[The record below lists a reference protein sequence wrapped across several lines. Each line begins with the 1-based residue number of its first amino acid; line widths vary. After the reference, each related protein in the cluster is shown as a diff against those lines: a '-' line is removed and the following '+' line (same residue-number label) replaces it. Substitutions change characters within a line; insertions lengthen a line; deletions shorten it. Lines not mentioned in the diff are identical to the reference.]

1 MCVCLYVFE
10 PLMFFGTNYNSKPR
24 LLKSHI
30 MEGNQSFATMKLLGG
45 ILIFKMFSKKG
56 DSEKKKSLWPLP
68 PTYSAQEIPTEKP
81 VLGRQPWLN
90 HLKNLHPDFTQEDPK
105 LLLRYPP
112 HPQPP
117 PIPLFLSKNYL

>member
-56 DSEKKKSLWPLP
+56 DSEKKKKSLAP
-68 PTYSAQEIPTEKP
+68 PS
-81 VLGRQPWLN
+81 
-90 HLKNLHPDFTQEDPK
+90 HLLCSRDSYRETCFRKAALA
-105 LLLRYPP
+105 
-112 HPQPP
+112 
-117 PIPLFLSKNYL
+117 